1 MIKAEVK
8 HRGIIRRHKEKGE
21 PSTAGL
27 VFVALDLAKIHLL
40 LFTAVCIK
48 EEAGHQAD
56 KEGELSR
63 GQTPRPNA
71 DTKKKARHQL
81 RGLVFGARDFAKV
94 HLLSSQQFV
103 LKRRPDAKQRKRV
116 SSP

>member
-1 MIKAEVK
+1 MRQLNVC
-8 HRGIIRRHKEKGE
+8 
-21 PSTAGL
+21 
-27 VFVALDLAKIHLL
+27 VFAKLL
-40 LFTAVCIK
+40 LLTI
-48 EEAGHQAD
+48 EAEA
-56 KEGELSR
+56 KLE
-63 GQTPRPNA
+63 TPRPNA
-71 DTKKKARHQL
+71 DTKKKVRHQS